1 MIKLIKLIELC
12 RPKQWI
18 KNLFCFAAILFALKL
33 TDFNLLFYNFLAFLA
48 FCFVSSMVYIIN
60 DISDIEADKV
70 HKKKRFRPLAAGE
83 VTIKEAVI
91 FAVFLFILAVVICS
105 VLNYRFQIVIS
116 TYLLINLL
124 YTFKI
129 KNVVLLDVFFISIGF
144 ILRVVGGAV
153 AIGVT
158 VSSWMLLTTIFI
170 SLFLAISK
178 RRAELSQSTDMER
191 IGKQRKVLHHYS
203 IAFTDQLNTIAATGT
218 IIAYALYTVADSTIK
233 TFNTDK
239 LIYTTPFVIYGIFRY
254 MYLTHKKNLGE
265 SPTQIV
271 TKDIPI
277 IINSFLWLVI
287 SFLIIY
293 RSKMGF

>member
-1 MIKLIKLIELC
+1 MKLIKLIQLC
-12 RPKQWI
+12 RPKQWV
-18 KNLFCFAAILFALKL
+18 KNLFCFAAILFALQL
-33 TDFNLLFYNFLAFLA
+33 TNKYLLSLNILAFAA
-48 FCFVSSMVYIIN
+48 FCFISSIVYIIN
-60 DISDIEADKV
+60 DIADIEADKV
-70 HKKKRFRPLAAGE
+70 HKRKRFRPLAAGD
-83 VTIKEAVI
+83 VTKKEAI
-91 FAVFLFILAVVICS
+91 ILAVVLFIITVGICLF
-105 VLNYRFQIVIS
+105 LNDRFKIVILL
-116 TYLLINLL
+116 YLITNLI

-129 KNVVLLDVFFISIGF
+129 KNIVLLDVFFISFGF

-153 AIGVT
+153 AIDVS

-178 RRAELSQSTDMER
+178 RRAELSQTHDIER

-218 IIAYALYTVADSTIK
+218 IIAYALYTVAGTTIN

-254 MYLTHKKNLGE
+254 MYLIHKKNLGE

-271 TKDIPI
+271 TKDPPI
-277 IINSFLWLVI
+277 IINSILWLII

-293 RSKMGF
+293 KSRIGF